1 MHLISQPREQKGR
14 KKKKIGSYCRNL
26 ERGTL
31 VKSQGEASPSITEP
45 WAEMDSLSI
54 IVLSTLSLKE
64 RGFL

>member
-1 MHLISQPREQKGR
+1 MHLISQPREQKG
-14 KKKKIGSYCRNL
+14 KKKNKIGSYCRNS

-31 VKSQGEASPSITEP
+31 VKNRGEASPSITEP